1 MIRNLSENDRPM
13 IEAWVAGE
21 PLHPNNTFEFYTE
34 AGTKSVVFED
44 AEGAVLVAKFTPCLK
59 IDIDFSPEAEPKR
72 VARALA
78 EGLQDMGGQA
88 KQQGF
93 KQVSFD
99 STVEKLRA
107 FCERL
112 GFVPS
117 PEMRKVL

>member
-1 MIRNLSENDRPM
+1 MIRNLVPEDRPM
-13 IEAWVAGE
+13 VDAWVAGE

-44 AEGAVLVAKFTPCLK
+44 EAGAVLVAKFTPCLK
-59 IDIDFSPEAEPKR
+59 IDIDFLPEAEPR
-72 VARALA
+72 RIARALA
-78 EGLQDMGGQA
+78 EGLQDMGEQA

-99 STVEKLRA
+99 STVEELRA

-117 PEMRKVL
+117 PELRKVL

>member
-1 MIRNLSENDRPM
+1 MIRLLNSEDRPM
-13 IEAWVAGE
+13 VESWVAGE
-21 PLHPNNTFEFYTE
+21 PLHANNTFDWYNE

-59 IDIDFSPEAEPKR
+59 IDIDFLPEAEHKR

-78 EGLQDMGGQA
+78 EGLQDMGGAA

-93 KQVSFD
+93 KQISFD
-99 STVEKLRA
+99 STVGKLRA

-112 GFVPS
+112 GFVPT
-117 PEMRKVL
+117 PEMRKTL